1 MKVERYR
8 LSEWAQ
14 RVLNDGHAGTIAIA
28 SLCHAAED
36 ALRVHAG
43 PLPRSSPALLHT
55 RSFHHRCGSYAANHP
70 GSRTAASK
78 NLYYLHRA
86 FKAA

>member
-43 PLPRSSPALLHT
+43 PLPQVFTSP
-55 RSFHHRCGSYAANHP
+55 SSYAVVSPPLWILCRKPSGQPH
-70 GSRTAASK
+70 SRV
-78 NLYYLHRA
+78 
-86 FKAA
+86 